1 MSSNEESAGLN
12 EVSEVM
18 SPQVSLVTMGPQTVT
33 DLPRYHSLVEDFGQL
48 ADRWMAAGQLRGP
61 ANIGGGYLL
70 DLWIPLSGEEG
81 DVLLGE
87 IARDNEGEM
96 DL

>member
-1 MSSNEESAGLN
+1 MSSNGGSTDLN
-12 EVSEVM
+12 KVLEVM
-18 SPQVSLVTMGPQTVT
+18 SPQVSLETMGPRMVT

-48 ADRWMAAGQLRGP
+48 ADCWMAAGQLRGP
-61 ANIGGGYLL
+61 ANVGGGYLL
-70 DLWIPLSGEEG
+70 DLQIPLSGEEG

>member
-1 MSSNEESAGLN
+1 MIPSIHFALLPHHA
-12 EVSEVM
+12 
-18 SPQVSLVTMGPQTVT
+18 PQ
-33 DLPRYHSLVEDFGQL
+33 HFGRL
-48 ADRWMAAGQLRGP
+48 ADHWMAAGQLRGP

-70 DLWIPLSGEEG
+70 DLQILLSGEEG

-87 IARDNEGEM
+87 IVRDNEGEM

>member
-1 MSSNEESAGLN
+1 MSSNEESVGSN

-18 SPQVSLVTMGPQTVT
+18 SPQVGLETMGPQRVT
-33 DLPRYHSLVEDFGQL
+33 DLPRYHSLVEDFGRL

-61 ANIGGGYLL
+61 ANVGGGYLL
-70 DLWIPLSGEEG
+70 DLQIPLSGEEG

-87 IARDNEGEM
+87 VARDNKGEM